1 LKTSTDVGTKVAINE
16 GFEKRGADYIKT
28 IGNTSDILGFD
39 EKGTPKEKIMSR
51 ESGFVIDVPVKPE
64 HAFIRDME
72 MLGSKIT
79 ETTSQL
85 KQVEQYSKELELL
98 KGKSPRT
105 ENEEKKMQQLESINL
120 KAVKERLTARLETLQ
135 ERMKKYEK
143 EAQAKPN
150 EMEQYE
156 KTKESQRKKV
166 EFYDAI
172 GLTRF
177 GKHAE
182 SLVKTIGQLSDDI
195 FPPKIGDSVG
205 SNKKEQEHFLKVFG
219 LMLGKE

>member
-1 LKTSTDVGTKVAINE
+1 
-16 GFEKRGADYIKT
+16 
-28 IGNTSDILGFD
+28 
-39 EKGTPKEKIMSR
+39 
-51 ESGFVIDVPVKPE
+51 VKPE

-98 KGKSPRT
+98 KSKSART

-120 KAVKERLTARLETLQ
+120 QAVKERLTKRLETLQ

-143 EAQAKPN
+143 EAQSKPN

-177 GKHAE
+177 GNHAE

-195 FPPKIGDSVG
+195 FPPKI
-205 SNKKEQEHFLKVFG
+205 
-219 LMLGKE
+219 